1 MTSYVRVH
9 YFQPVHVEDR
19 RDVRREGADGGEQA
33 TPRAPSG
40 DKSLG
45 KRGALFDDQHAKDVK
60 ALALNLKDE
69 ISLMRQ
75 ELFYLKN
82 RAARHK
88 KTADSNNRRTLYWT
102 VIEVLVLCAVA
113 AVQVLTVRHF
123 FTKDS
128 NAKPARMHGPGT
140 MGGGGGFGGMGGM
153 MGGSYNS
160 AVGGGYGGGAPGGGM
175 VPLPPRWVAAAAAA
189 AGHPTGGPS
198 YGMGGASVYG
208 DQSGLG
214 NRGYRTAG

>member
-9 YFQPVHVEDR
+9 YFQPVHVEDHEAMSVAKEQTEANKR
-19 RDVRREGADGGEQA
+19 RPEL
-33 TPRAPSG
+33 PSG

-128 NAKPARMHGPGT
+128 NA
-140 MGGGGGFGGMGGM
+140 
-153 MGGSYNS
+153 
-160 AVGGGYGGGAPGGGM
+160 
-175 VPLPPRWVAAAAAA
+175 
-189 AGHPTGGPS
+189 
-198 YGMGGASVYG
+198 
-208 DQSGLG
+208 
-214 NRGYRTAG
+214 